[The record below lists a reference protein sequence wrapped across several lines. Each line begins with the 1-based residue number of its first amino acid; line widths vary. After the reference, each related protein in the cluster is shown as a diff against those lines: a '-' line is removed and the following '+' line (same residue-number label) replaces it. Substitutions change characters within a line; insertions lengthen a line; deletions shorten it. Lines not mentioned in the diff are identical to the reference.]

1 MKPRRTLPKIKM
13 TPFPLFRMISHI
25 AQLAACRAW
34 QLTVA
39 MIYEHMSRFSRNIYI
54 DSTDVP
60 GIRQTKQLSVNFRI
74 AHDVIESGSNE
85 HTHWKVGRVAILA
98 GHASPKSQI

>member
-1 MKPRRTLPKIKM
+1 
-13 TPFPLFRMISHI
+13 MISHM

-39 MIYEHMSRFSRNIYI
+39 MIYEHMSRFPRNIHI

-60 GIRQTKQLSVNFRI
+60 RIKQTKQLSVNFRI
-74 AHDVIESGSNE
+74 AHDVIVSGKNE
-85 HTHWKVGRVAILA
+85 GTHRKVSRAVNQL
-98 GHASPKSQI
+98 